1 MIGGD
6 GTILSGTETGGCQ
19 GRLTEELGAR
29 GRVNHRR
36 RLGVGTEEESRS
48 SVDASACP
56 PNFRQKATIR
66 LPQLAHRLAGM
77 HQEASGEGRIVDARN
92 HIRQMVRMCR
102 RGFGGA
108 GEGGHE
114 GMRSDR
120 RRGRKELTSLL
131 PPFARGSA
139 RQASST
145 EGARSAAAAC
155 SKQTSSQE
163 LVLPVTT
170 PSGGPLVSQK
180 AAAGLLA
187 PGEVAA
193 LTYFALSTRGYKTLE
208 T

>member
-131 PPFARGSA
+131 PPVVCPRVGS
-139 RQASST
+139 
-145 EGARSAAAAC
+145 
-155 SKQTSSQE
+155 
-163 LVLPVTT
+163 
-170 PSGGPLVSQK
+170 
-180 AAAGLLA
+180 
-187 PGEVAA
+187 PGFEHG
-193 LTYFALSTRGYKTLE
+193 RRKICGCGMQ
-208 T
+208 